1 MKTRQTPRFSFTIRA
16 MALTSSPRLAQALA
30 RIGIHTERDVLMHFP
45 YRYEDLTAT
54 PLGLYHDQQR
64 LVLVGKITSTP
75 QVFRRGT
82 FVTLRFTM
90 RDQHQHLMHVI
101 AFNRPF
107 LAKSIVP
114 NTIITIVGKYDASKQ
129 IVHLVTFI
137 LGEVAADHPLK
148 PIYRL
153 PHEIPLFRFTA
164 LVKKALTVL
173 PKLEFETR
181 LPKAIIQEKHLLD
194 PMKALPII
202 HQPAS
207 LEAVQHA
214 MLIFKYEEAYTFVQT
229 MQAIRQENMATIK
242 SHVQAIAQE
251 AMTKVIKHLPY
262 ALTEDQRQAVDEI
275 IGDMRARKRMYRLLQ
290 GDVGSGKTVV
300 AALALYANYLRKQ
313 QGALMAPTDALA
325 KQHYLTLQQLLT
337 NLGVSV
343 TLLVGSMSSSEKRA
357 IKESLLNGTID
368 IVVGTHTLFSSDTTF
383 FSLGLAVIDEQHRF
397 GVNQRAL
404 LKDKG
409 RDADLLMMSATPIPR
424 SLAMSVYADMD
435 ISTLIQFPFSA
446 RLVKTKIVTAG
457 DALIHYTIA
466 TALEQHQ
473 RVFVI
478 APKINESLHGKDSV
492 VKLFDHY
499 QRHYPKQVGLL
510 HGQLDAE
517 EKDHALKAFSQG
529 HRPILVSTTVIEV
542 GIDVKQASVMI
553 IHDADS
559 FGLAS
564 LHQLRGRIGRDGRE
578 ALCLLVVQEEDQE
591 GQERLQVLV
600 DTHDGFKIA
609 EADLRMR
616 GPGELMG
623 LRQSGVPGFQ
633 YLNLVIDQ
641 PIIQYVKQKIIK

>member
-1 MKTRQTPRFSFTIRA
+1 
-16 MALTSSPRLAQALA
+16 
-30 RIGIHTERDVLMHFP
+30 
-45 YRYEDLTAT
+45 
-54 PLGLYHDQQR
+54 
-64 LVLVGKITSTP
+64 
-75 QVFRRGT
+75 
-82 FVTLRFTM
+82 
-90 RDQHQHLMHVI
+90 
-101 AFNRPF
+101 
-107 LAKSIVP
+107 
-114 NTIITIVGKYDASKQ
+114 
-129 IVHLVTFI
+129 
-137 LGEVAADHPLK
+137 
-148 PIYRL
+148 
-153 PHEIPLFRFTA
+153 
-164 LVKKALTVL
+164 
-173 PKLEFETR
+173 
-181 LPKAIIQEKHLLD
+181 
-194 PMKALPII
+194 
-202 HQPAS
+202 
-207 LEAVQHA
+207 
-214 MLIFKYEEAYTFVQT
+214 
-229 MQAIRQENMATIK
+229 
-242 SHVQAIAQE
+242 
-251 AMTKVIKHLPY
+251 
-262 ALTEDQRQAVDEI
+262 
-275 IGDMRARKRMYRLLQ
+275 
-290 GDVGSGKTVV
+290 
-300 AALALYANYLRKQ
+300 
-313 QGALMAPTDALA
+313 
-325 KQHYLTLQQLLT
+325 
-337 NLGVSV
+337 
-343 TLLVGSMSSSEKRA
+343 MSSTEKKA

-478 APKINESLHGKDSV
+478 APKINESLHGKESV
-492 VKLFDHY
+492 VKLFEHY
-499 QRHYPKQVGLL
+499 QRHYPKQVVLL

-517 EKDHALKAFSQG
+517 EKDDALKAFSQG

-578 ALCLLVVQEEDQE
+578 ALCLLVVQEEDKE

-600 DTHDGFKIA
+600 DTTDGFKIA

-641 PIIQYVKQKIIK
+641 PIIQIIKSYIVKNIL